1 MNKTNEIRTEMFNHQ
16 DAIVSEKLELLKIN
30 SLKTEQKQAVVG
42 VLNTD
47 PWLSGSAVEILA
59 DFGFSPD
66 VEEFD
71 LRFQRCWVS
80 QSSEV
85 ASSSAMTG
93 FKLAFKNGLAQQRS
107 KVLTHTSNRLWR
119 NNLDWKRDQKSQIFR

>member
-1 MNKTNEIRTEMFNHQ
+1 MFNHQ
-16 DAIVSEKLELLKIN
+16 DAIVSEKLKLLEMN
-30 SLKTEQKQAVVG
+30 SFKAEQKQAVVG

-47 PWLSGSAVEILA
+47 AWLSGSAVEILA

-85 ASSSAMTG
+85 ASTSATTG

-119 NNLDWKRDQKSQIFR
+119 NNLDWKRDQKSQMFR